1 MDEGPVVDTVLVDD
15 CPDVRGLISL
25 RLSRS
30 GHFRIVGEGS
40 SGHDAIVLAREH
52 QPELLLLD
60 VSMPGMDGL
69 EALPKI
75 RQASPG
81 TRVVMFT
88 GFAADNLADEALRL
102 GAVDFVQKS
111 TPFQSLVP
119 RLLDAVARPIPEV
132 PVAHAQA
139 APAEAAAETTYPDV
153 HAMLDEHVERFSAVL
168 DEVSI
173 GMATLTLAGRL
184 VRTNRAL
191 AELFGE
197 PVPHLVGRPYSD
209 FASPGWKKLLDNAV
223 TELGQRERVVA
234 QVEHSLR
241 RGEQLV
247 LSTLSS
253 IRDSKGNPLYLFA
266 QVQDITERRE
276 IELALRQS
284 EERFRLL
291 VESVADYAIFML
303 DADGHIT
310 SWNLGAERM
319 KGYRADEIIGEHFRV
334 FYTPED
340 QAAGHPEDELRR
352 AVAEGRYQEEG
363 WRVRN
368 DGSRFRANVV
378 VTPLYHDGE
387 LVGFAKVTRDISERP
402 SQG

>member
-52 QPELLLLD
+52 QPELLMLD

-69 EALPKI
+69 EALPEI
-75 RQASPG
+75 LQASPG

-88 GFAADNLADEALRL
+88 GFAADNIADEALRL
-102 GAVDFVQKS
+102 GAVDFVQKN
-111 TPFQSLVP
+111 TPFESLVP
-119 RLLDAVARPIPEV
+119 RLLDAVARPIPEA
-132 PVAHAQA
+132 PVAE
-139 APAEAAAETTYPDV
+139 AEAAPVEAAAGATDQDV
-153 HAMLDEHVERFSAVL
+153 HAMLDAHVERFSAVF

-191 AELFGE
+191 GELFGE
-197 PVPHLVGRPYSD
+197 PVPHLVGRPYSE
-209 FASPGWKKLLDNAV
+209 FASPGGKKLLDNAI
-223 TELGQRERVVA
+223 TELVQGERVVA
-234 QVEHSLR
+234 QVEHSMRHGDQIL
-241 RGEQLV
+241 

-253 IRDSKGNPLYLFA
+253 IRDSKGKALYLFA
-266 QVQDITERRE
+266 QVQDVTGRRE
-276 IELALRQS
+276 TELALRQS

-291 VESVADYAIFML
+291 VESVADYAVFML
-303 DADGHIT
+303 DAQGHIT

-319 KGYRADEIIGEHFRV
+319 KGYRAEEIIGEHFRI

-340 QAAGHPEDELRR
+340 QAAGHPEDELRH

-368 DGSRFRANVV
+368 DGTRFRANVV
-378 VTPLYHDGE
+378 ITPLYQDGE
-387 LVGFAKVTRDISERP
+387 LVGFAKVTRDVSEGTPQR
-402 SQG
+402 